1 MRKELLETKE
11 AYERAVLEL
20 INIDRLDVIVTS
32 GVGETGSD
40 GPVMDESNW
49 DTWT

>member
-20 INIDRLDVIVTS
+20 VKFDRSDIIVTS
-32 GVGETGSD
+32 GVGDAGSD